1 MIFQLIFTC
10 ALAKSMSHDR
20 LTSFAQDT
28 LDQSREHGISGVTF
42 CKDGSILQILE
53 GEQDKVIELY
63 TSVVKDAH
71 ITNPLILIKRELPEG
86 EFSNWSM
93 GYKNAP
99 QRDGIFNLTPNSFA
113 DALPLEISSELD
125 TISQTFARVNDLL

>member
-1 MIFQLIFTC
+1 VIFQLIFTC
-10 ALAKSMSHDR
+10 ALAKSMSHDK
-20 LTSFAQDT
+20 LASFAQDI
-28 LDQSREHGISGVTF
+28 LSQSKAHGITGVTF
-42 CKDGSILQILE
+42 CKDGSVLQVLE
-53 GEQDKVIELY
+53 GQQEKVIEFY
-63 TSVVKDAH
+63 TSLVQETL
-71 ITNPLILIKRELPEG
+71 ITNPLVLMKRELPQG
-86 EFSNWSM
+86 EFSDWSM